1 MHPSFKSSSDN
12 TLIRFS
18 GVSIHCLKGL
28 LGSFQS
34 PTKYMKPI
42 CIGFFGEAEDHEDL
56 KKQLEDGDL
65 IRGTI
70 TAEHQGSVGTILPL
84 INKQSL
90 VLISSYKRQPR
101 IQMRGSRG
109 LRLELTFQM
118 FRSVT
123 KASVHSK
130 VKQVLV

>member
-70 TAEHQGSVGTILPL
+70 TAEHQGSVDVPFSDKGFCPFQGQAGTRMNPAPVLRIK
-84 INKQSL
+84 KQSSFASKACVCDCDSL
-90 VLISSYKRQPR
+90 SLPR
-101 IQMRGSRG
+101 CTWLHFS
-109 LRLELTFQM
+109 L
-118 FRSVT
+118 
-123 KASVHSK
+123 
-130 VKQVLV
+130 

>member
-1 MHPSFKSSSDN
+1 MGQYTQITIAQHESFSPGDSTATKIQKLLKN
-12 TLIRFS
+12 LHGEFM
-18 GVSIHCLKGL
+18 KGL

-70 TAEHQGSVGTILPL
+70 TAEHQGSVDVPFSDKGFCPFQGQAGVIVTLSHFL
-84 INKQSL
+84 DAHG
-90 VLISSYKRQPR
+90 Y
-101 IQMRGSRG
+101 
-109 LRLELTFQM
+109 TF
-118 FRSVT
+118 
-123 KASVHSK
+123 
-130 VKQVLV
+130 LCDG